1 MIAFNFF
8 ALLQQITATSVGSV
22 VLPIVAGITVVYIV
36 YTLFQKSQQP
46 KIVLDTPD
54 EDEVINSFLSSFFSG
69 EWDAIETRIELEYFK
84 NKVLQNEG
92 TRFRK
97 FTAKLLS
104 SASPYTLS
112 NNREKLEILLQELEI
127 NAFVNR
133 EIATGNSE
141 QQRQAIQWAI
151 RANNRSALPF
161 IEKAAQI
168 QMGDAR
174 LESLSALI
182 QLNEFQPSAIKNLPF
197 QLNDTELHHLAGL
210 YSDKVNLLQDQ
221 LNTWL
226 IASQP
231 QLVKFCLLLAKEYQL
246 TVDSRT
252 LQFLS
257 FHQDKKLGALAME
270 ILDGYLHQNKATE
283 SLQNFRKTTILQHK
297 KEEATPNSN
306 SNLAIG

>member
-8 ALLQQITATSVGSV
+8 ALLQQITATSLGSV
-22 VLPIVAGITVVYIV
+22 VLPVVAGITVVYIV

-54 EDEVINSFLSSFFSG
+54 EEEVINSFLSSFFSG

-84 NKVLQNEG
+84 NKVLQNNMPRLRE
-92 TRFRK
+92 
-97 FTAKLLS
+97 FTTKILS
-104 SASPYTLS
+104 SASPYALS

-127 NAFVNR
+127 NAYVNR

-161 IEKAAQI
+161 IEKAAQL

-182 QLNEFQPSAIKNLPF
+182 QLNEFQPTAIKNLPF
-197 QLNDTELHHLAGL
+197 QLNDNELHHLVGL
-210 YSDKVNLLQDQ
+210 YSDKVNLLHDQ

-297 KEEATPNSN
+297 KEETTPNSN